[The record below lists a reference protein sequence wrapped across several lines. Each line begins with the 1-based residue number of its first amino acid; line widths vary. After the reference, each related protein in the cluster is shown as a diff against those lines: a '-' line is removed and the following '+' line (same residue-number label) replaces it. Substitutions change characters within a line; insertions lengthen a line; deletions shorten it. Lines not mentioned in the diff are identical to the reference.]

1 MTFNR
6 WSEMTTIN
14 IPSVKEAR
22 AAAAEEPVLFPDP
35 AQITDEYLALSY
47 RYRFLFGTFLIDETG
62 MDSFDERLAGR
73 GIAACGDD
81 EKDFYQKY
89 DSLSLKYFYIR
100 GIARVERLDEK
111 DRDRLSLL
119 FTKNDDGSWF
129 EALEIIVRTFGNVM
143 AVDPKAPEEYFE
155 PKMTLFK
162 TFLVKGGELPLALRS
177 VPEFNDKGMLV
188 SREAD
193 EKRIGFLNSLREP
206 VADAISQDIG
216 RPVRVSV
223 LYS

>member
-1 MTFNR
+1 
-6 WSEMTTIN
+6 
-14 IPSVKEAR
+14 
-22 AAAAEEPVLFPDP
+22 
-35 AQITDEYLALSY
+35 
-47 RYRFLFGTFLIDETG
+47 
-62 MDSFDERLAGR
+62 
-73 GIAACGDD
+73 
-81 EKDFYQKY
+81 
-89 DSLSLKYFYIR
+89 
-100 GIARVERLDEK
+100 
-111 DRDRLSLL
+111 
-119 FTKNDDGSWF
+119 
-129 EALEIIVRTFGNVM
+129 M